1 MNTRI
6 LRILVL
12 SVAAFVARS
21 SAAEYVSHEVFAKVV
36 QGHVA
41 FCRSTE
47 VDELQVI
54 GEPHRLTPEEAD
66 KLAAFLSAEDT
77 WYERMPNGELKSGNS
92 FCVPVWDFKFQL
104 YGYNGEP
111 IISMRLCSSCR
122 QVMAMADYKWIE
134 TPNLRPQKVEVL
146 FAMLDKWFPDWRTRT
161 KQNRA
166 EWSKR
171 PKPEQRKKPA
181 TKESSK
187 PAVEAVQN
195 RP

>member
-6 LRILVL
+6 LRFLVL
-12 SVAAFVARS
+12 SVAAFAARA

-54 GEPHRLTPEEAD
+54 GEPHRLTPEDAD

-77 WYERMPNGELKSGNS
+77 WYERMPNGDLRSASS
-92 FCVPVWDFKFQL
+92 FCQPVWDFKFQL
-104 YGYNGEP
+104 SGYNGEP
-111 IISMRLCSSCR
+111 VISMRLCSSCR
-122 QVMAMADYKWIE
+122 QVAAMTDYKWIE
-134 TPNLRPQKVEVL
+134 TPLLRPQKVEVL

-161 KQNRA
+161 KQNRQ
-166 EWSKR
+166 EWLKR
-171 PKPEQRKKPA
+171 PKPELRKKPA
-181 TKESSK
+181 AKESAK
-187 PAVEAVQN
+187 PGGQGVQ
-195 RP
+195 R

>member
-1 MNTRI
+1 MNTR
-6 LRILVL
+6 LLHILVL

-77 WYERMPNGELKSGNS
+77 WYKRMPNGDLMGASS
-92 FCVPVWDFKFQL
+92 FCTPVWDFKFQL
-104 YGYNGEP
+104 SGYNGEP
-111 IISMRLCSSCR
+111 LISMRLCSSCR
-122 QVMAMADYKWIE
+122 QVAAMVDYKWIE
-134 TPNLRPQKVEVL
+134 TPVIPPQKVETL
-146 FAMLDKWFPDWRTRT
+146 FAMLDAWFPDWRTRT
-161 KQNRA
+161 KQNRQ

-181 TKESSK
+181 AKEAAK
-187 PAVEAVQN
+187 PAAEGVQ
-195 RP
+195 R